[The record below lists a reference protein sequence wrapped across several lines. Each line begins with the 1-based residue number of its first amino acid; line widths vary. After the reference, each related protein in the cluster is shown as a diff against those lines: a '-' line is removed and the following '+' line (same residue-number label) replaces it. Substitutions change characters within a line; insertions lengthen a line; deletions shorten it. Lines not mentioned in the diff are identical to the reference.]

1 MDTFTLIGSVMIAI
15 LAITTHEAAHAWVAD
30 RLGDSTARLRGRVTL
45 NPVPHIDPIMTIGL
59 PALLLAMGSPF
70 IFGGARPV
78 PVDMRYFKNPK
89 RDFAL
94 VAIAGPLSNL
104 IQAMLWAGLLS
115 ILLHTEV
122 WPDPESRGVQVLVM
136 GIFINVLLA
145 IFNLIP
151 LPPLDGSRIVMY
163 FLRGEA
169 LRSYVQLER
178 FGLFLILALVFYVDG
193 FGVAMRSVIMEVV
206 GFIEQLAMLS

>member
-1 MDTFTLIGSVMIAI
+1 
-15 LAITTHEAAHAWVAD
+15 
-30 RLGDSTARLRGRVTL
+30 
-45 NPVPHIDPIMTIGL
+45 
-59 PALLLAMGSPF
+59 
-70 IFGGARPV
+70 
-78 PVDMRYFKNPK
+78 MRYFKNPK

>member
-30 RLGDSTARLRGRVTL
+30 RLGDPTARLRGRVTL

-59 PALLLAMGSPF
+59 PALSLAMGSPF

-193 FGVAMRSVIMEVV
+193 FGVAMSSVIMEVV